1 MPVVRMRNRRALF
14 TRHVQQVKCE
24 ARKESWA
31 ILGGPVSLFVK
42 MADGTISDPVAD
54 AVKRAKEVRLP
65 YIFLKLAY
73 KVSARICL
81 PSPFTDCC

>member
-65 YIFLKLAY
+65 YIF
-73 KVSARICL
+73 
-81 PSPFTDCC
+81 F